1 MPLVIDASVAFK
13 WFVPEP
19 DDDRALA
26 LLDHADALIAPDL
39 IFTEIAS
46 AMWVRLRPLADGS
59 MAALAA
65 QPALRRLLSRTYP
78 VPPLIDRA
86 LEISFELNHPIY
98 DCIYLALCERE
109 QATMIAADKKLAR
122 KIRGTGYEQW
132 LTML

>member
-1 MPLVIDASVAFK
+1 MGQALLRNL
-13 WFVPEP
+13 
-19 DDDRALA
+19 DDD
-26 LLDHADALIAPDL
+26 LIAPDL

-86 LEISFELNHPIY
+86 LELSFELDHPIY

-109 QATMIAADKKLAR
+109 QATMIAAHKKLAHDPGHR
-122 KIRGTGYEQW
+122 I
-132 LTML
+132 